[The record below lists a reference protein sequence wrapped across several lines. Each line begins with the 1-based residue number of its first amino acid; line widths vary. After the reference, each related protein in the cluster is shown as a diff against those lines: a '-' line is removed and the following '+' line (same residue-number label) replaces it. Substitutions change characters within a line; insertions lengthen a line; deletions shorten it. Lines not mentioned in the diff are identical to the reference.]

1 VFFYVRALGW
11 LPSKFFPM
19 GKWEKLLLCFHRIE
33 TVKTHGGVLLIASRG
48 SLQRALRSA
57 PRRRAKAA
65 FEHRTKSKSAAPT
78 LAAAGIA
85 AATSTDASN
94 HLAASSASRRRRKP
108 CIRTVLF

>member
-1 VFFYVRALGW
+1 MFARWDGCLASFSNGKMEKT
-11 LPSKFFPM
+11 PSLFSQ
-19 GKWEKLLLCFHRIE
+19 KL
-33 TVKTHGGVLLIASRG
+33 KTHDGVLLIASRG

>member
-1 VFFYVRALGW
+1 
-11 LPSKFFPM
+11 M
-19 GKWEKLLLCFHRIE
+19 GKWENSFSRVF

-57 PRRRAKAA
+57 PRRAKAA

>member
-1 VFFYVRALGW
+1 VFFYVRALEW
-11 LPSKFFPM
+11 LPRKFLPM
-19 GKWEKLLLCFHRIE
+19 GKWENSLSRVF